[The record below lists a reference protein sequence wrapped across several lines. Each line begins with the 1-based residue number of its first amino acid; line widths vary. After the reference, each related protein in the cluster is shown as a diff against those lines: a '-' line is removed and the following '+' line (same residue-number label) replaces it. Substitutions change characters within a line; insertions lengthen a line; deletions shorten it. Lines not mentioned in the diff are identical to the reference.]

1 MTRLSRTESRATL
14 LFPAT
19 QFLLTRSLLVTALA
33 AAGVCFGLAGA
44 TGCQSD
50 AADARAAVGNPQQ
63 GKQLI
68 TQYGCAACHVIPGI
82 REARGLVGPPL
93 FDFADRTMIAGEL
106 PNTAVNLE
114 RWLENPPGVE
124 PRTAMP
130 NVGLTAPQ
138 AQDIAAY
145 LYTLRGR
152 S

>member
-1 MTRLSRTESRATL
+1 MTRLKRTEAQAKQP
-14 LFPAT
+14 FPAT
-19 QFLLTRSLLVTALA
+19 QVLLARALLITALT
-33 AAGVCFGLAGA
+33 AAGVCFGLAGV
-44 TGCQSD
+44 TGCESD
-50 AADARAAVGNPQQ
+50 AHDARAAVGDPQQ

-68 TQYGCAACHVIPGI
+68 AQYGCAACHIIPGI